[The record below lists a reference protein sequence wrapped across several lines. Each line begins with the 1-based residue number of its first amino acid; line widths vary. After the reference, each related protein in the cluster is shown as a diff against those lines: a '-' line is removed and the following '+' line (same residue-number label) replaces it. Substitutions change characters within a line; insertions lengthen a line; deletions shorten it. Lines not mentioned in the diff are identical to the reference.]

1 MDNVHRLKIS
11 GRYDNIPLITEFVG
25 EAAHAAGLDEDAVF
39 HCQLAVDEA
48 CTNIIEHAYGG
59 DGKGDIEV
67 TCHVSP
73 GKCVISILDTGQP
86 FDPGSIP
93 EPQPTAGVDKIEPGG
108 VGLHLMRKLMD
119 EVTFHFSGQGTTLV
133 MVKAGKPQTRPPKA
147 LTLPAHKAAGDIWV
161 VRPEGRVDAD
171 QAPSLERTLS
181 QLLDEGHI
189 RIVVDM
195 SRVTYIASR
204 GLKSLI
210 AAWRQADKAG
220 GELSLSGMSPR
231 LLSVFD
237 MTGFTQLFSIHPTM
251 DAALNAL
258 GPTQPK

>member
-1 MDNVHRLKIS
+1 MDDVHRLKIS

-25 EAAHAAGLDEDAVF
+25 EAARAAGLDEDAVF
-39 HCQLAVDEA
+39 HCQMAVDEA
-48 CTNIIEHAYGG
+48 CTNVIEHAYGG
-59 DGKGDIEV
+59 NGKGDIEI

-73 GKCVISILDTGQP
+73 GKCVISILDTGLP
-86 FDPGSIP
+86 FDPVSIP
-93 EPQPTAGVDKIEPGG
+93 DRKPTADVDQIEPGG

-119 EVTFHFSGQGTTLV
+119 EVTFHFSDQGTTLV
-133 MVKAGKPQTRPPKA
+133 MVKTGKPTTPPPKA
-147 LTLPAHKAAGDIWV
+147 LTMPAHKAAGDIWV

-171 QAPSLERTLS
+171 QAPTLERTLT
-181 QLLDEGHI
+181 QILDEGHC

-204 GLKSLI
+204 GLKSLV
-210 AAWRQADKAG
+210 AAWRRADKAG
-220 GELSLSGMSPR
+220 GKLALSGMSPR

-237 MTGFTQLFSIHPTM
+237 MTGFTELFSIHPTM

-258 GPTQPK
+258 GPTLPK